1 MRYGENVNEVNKNA
15 TWTCPHCRDLCNCS
29 IHRNRRGWAPTGTMW
44 STVKELGF
52 KSVAHYLV
60 LCNLEPKAKEA
71 ALHLMP
77 KEVAEEVKAEMEMEK
92 GKRQKIEEEEE
103 EEEEEQRDEVVKSM
117 TAGEGVVAEAS
128 ASLGEEENGVQPV
141 QEQRPESQQDLS
153 GSVAKHGLLEN

>member
-60 LCNLEPKAKEA
+60 LCNLEPEAKEA

-92 GKRQKIEEEEE
+92 GKRQKTEE
-103 EEEEEQRDEVVKSM
+103 EEEEEQRDEVVKLM

-141 QEQRPESQQDLS
+141 QPQQDLS